1 MQLIL
6 ASTSPY
12 RKQQLESLGINF
24 RAIAPFANEEE
35 LKTKHPATA
44 DLALFLAKEKA
55 LSLRAQYPK
64 EWILGADQLVS
75 FKGDLLGKPKTRE
88 NACKILGRL
97 QDDTHELVTSF
108 YLSGEQTHFS
118 HTDITKLKMRRL
130 TPEEIESYVEQDD
143 PLDCAGS
150 YKLEKRGIALF
161 EKIESED
168 FSAIQGLPLIAFST
182 CWMKATGQLPFRI

>member
-12 RKQQLESLGINF
+12 RKRQLENLGINF
-24 RAIAPFANEEE
+24 RAIAPFVDEEK
-35 LKTKHPATA
+35 LKDNHPATPA
-44 DLALFLAKEKA
+44 LAAFLAREKA

-75 FKGDLLGKPKTRE
+75 FKGQILGKPKTRE
-88 NACKILGRL
+88 NACEILGRL
-97 QDDTHELVTSF
+97 QDETHELVTSF
-108 YLSGEQTHFS
+108 YLSGEQNHFA
-118 HTDITKLKMRRL
+118 HTDITELKMRRL

-161 EKIESED
+161 EKIKSED
-168 FSAIQGLPLIAFST
+168 FSAIQGLPLMAFST
-182 CWMKATGQLPFRI
+182 CWMKATGQLPFRV